1 MFSLLQK
8 IVIAVPLLAFVA
20 LAAVI
25 AWVNLAPDK
34 EEATTEQTEQSVEAV
49 SNDRTAKEYIK
60 IAWDDWNSG
69 GWDTDSYD
77 QSLTFIAIRS
87 IDSKD
92 MADLGVSKEFSELKK
107 IAGDLNGENVGRL
120 SDEEEMVSVEEF
132 RKKLETIHNAIN

>member
-1 MFSLLQK
+1 VFSLLQK

-25 AWVNLAPDK
+25 AWVNLAPEK
-34 EEATTEQTEQSVEAV
+34 EVAEEPNVEAV

-69 GWDTDSYD
+69 GWNTESYD
-77 QSLTFIAIRS
+77 KSLTFIAIRS
-87 IDSKD
+87 IDSRD
-92 MADLGVSKEFSELKK
+92 MAVLGVSKEFSDLKK

-120 SDEEEMVSVEEF
+120 SDEEEMNSVEEF
-132 RKKLETIHNAIN
+132 RKKLEEIHNTIN